1 MLLIDQFTKWL
12 VVQNM
17 VRYESIPVLGDWLK
31 LTYTRNPGMA
41 FGISFGPPWT
51 VTVLAVVATL
61 LICVY
66 MWTVRRTYTPFRYSL
81 ALILG
86 GALGNII
93 DRVAYGVL
101 YDGLGWFQG
110 QVVDFVHVD
119 LYNDW
124 VDLPLLGNRYVSLFP
139 IWNVADMAIVGG
151 VIGFMAFQGRFHRS
165 LAAAL
170 APPTEL
176 GAATADGE
184 ATPQMTA
191 ASGAASTPEAM
202 PVSTFAPPSESV
214 ALPAATMPP
223 EGPPRP

>member
-1 MLLIDQFTKWL
+1 MRVLWLSLCVLIVDQFTKWL
-12 VVQNM
+12 VVTNM

-41 FGISFGPPWT
+41 FGLSFGPPWM
-51 VTVLAVVATL
+51 VTVLAVAATL

-66 MWTVRRTYTPFRYSL
+66 LWNVRRADGPFRLSL

-119 LYNDW
+119 LYNGW
-124 VDLPLLGNRYVSLFP
+124 ADLPLLGTRYVSLFP
-139 IWNVADMAIVGG
+139 IWNVADMSIVAG
-151 VIGFMAFQGRFHRS
+151 VVGFMAFQGRFHRS
-165 LAAAL
+165 LATAL
-170 APPTEL
+170 APVVVVD
-176 GAATADGE
+176 ADGKVDGVTQP
-184 ATPQMTA
+184 ATDA
-191 ASGAASTPEAM
+191 
-202 PVSTFAPPSESV
+202 PVIVVEPPSPTTS
-214 ALPAATMPP
+214 P
-223 EGPPRP
+223 EVPSRP